1 VSTRPLPATRRFKH
15 LFITAIAVFAL
26 FFVPGCGG
34 DDESSNPA
42 TTQTTPAPTQTGTQ
56 GGGKE
61 AGGQSDSS
69 KSGDKSSPSSPED
82 RRTGAD
88 LRGQLSQGEGAGVV
102 TGVDLG
108 RTTITVHTRLPRSD
122 AETGSSLCA
131 AVRRFIAQRPSRST
145 VGRVVIAGRNGVT
158 VTAC

>member
-1 VSTRPLPATRRFKH
+1 VSISRLPHIRPFKH
-15 LFITAIAVFAL
+15 LFISVIALFAVFAVL
-26 FFVPGCGG
+26 GCGG
-34 DDESSNPA
+34 DDESSAPA
-42 TTQTTPAPTQTGTQ
+42 TTPTTPASTPTKTQSTGEQ
-56 GGGKE
+56 GGGTSE
-61 AGGQSDSS
+61 QGGGTSS
-69 KSGDKSSPSSPED
+69 TPTSPED

-122 AETGSSLCA
+122 AETASTLCA
-131 AVRRFIAQRPSRST
+131 QTRRFIAQRPSRST
-145 VGRVVIAGRNGVT
+145 VGRVVIAGRAGIT